1 MNRKKDTWSIQT
13 AVIKSKSK
21 INFNPAYQ
29 REYEAKDVPAW
40 QSKLIK
46 SILLDRDLPK
56 FYLRV

>member
-46 SILLDRDLPK
+46 SIL
-56 FYLRV
+56 FVQ